1 MTILMIIMM
10 IMTIIS
16 TNCFSIPVNTLSIKS
31 KKNHLT
37 YIYLT
42 VSDENSDT
50 DSDIDDTDDATVMG
64 SSVAY
69 AEVEASI
76 RALRYGSV
84 EGNQGEHFVL

>member
-1 MTILMIIMM
+1 M
-10 IMTIIS
+10 
-16 TNCFSIPVNTLSIKS
+16 
-31 KKNHLT
+31 
-37 YIYLT
+37 T

>member
-1 MTILMIIMM
+1 MILYTSEYIEH
-10 IMTIIS
+10 
-16 TNCFSIPVNTLSIKS
+16 SIQ
-31 KKNHLT
+31 KNHLT

-42 VSDENSDT
+42 TSDENSDT

-84 EGNQGEHFVL
+84 EGNQGEYCVVERYGWEIVNVCECV

>member
-1 MTILMIIMM
+1 M
-10 IMTIIS
+10 
-16 TNCFSIPVNTLSIKS
+16 
-31 KKNHLT
+31 
-37 YIYLT
+37 T

-84 EGNQGEHFVL
+84 EGNQGEYCVFEEIDGRVGMCVSAFRSVYVFGCVWVC